1 MKLSHCALLL
11 AAIASA
17 ACTGTKNNASA
28 SDTVAQTAPAL
39 QSRYMADP
47 DSLLGFVAAQTAIG
61 PRVPGSEA
69 HGKCVDFITSSL
81 EKHGV
86 TSVSIQEA
94 PVTTAD
100 GTRLT
105 ARNIFAS
112 INPDAT
118 ERVLLLAHY
127 DTRPWADNDPDP
139 AMHNTPIDG
148 ANDGASGVA
157 VLLET
162 ARLLGP
168 VPPDSIGVD
177 LLFVDVEDSGRSDG
191 PDSDATWCLGSREW
205 VKQMPYTPADKP
217 RYAILLDMVGG
228 IGAKF
233 HREHF
238 SHRSAPGVVDRVW
251 AVARQSGYGD
261 RFINTTGGAVI
272 DDHININNAGIPCID
287 IIESLND
294 ATGTFNPTWHTMAD
308 NIKAIDPASLKAVT
322 QTVLNTII
330 TP

>member
-39 QSRYMADP
+39 QSRYVADH

-86 TSVSIQEA
+86 TSVSIQDA

-127 DTRPWADNDPDP
+127 DLSLIHISEPTR
-139 AMHNTPIDG
+139 H
-148 ANDGASGVA
+148 
-157 VLLET
+157 
-162 ARLLGP
+162 
-168 VPPDSIGVD
+168 
-177 LLFVDVEDSGRSDG
+177 
-191 PDSDATWCLGSREW
+191 
-205 VKQMPYTPADKP
+205 
-217 RYAILLDMVGG
+217 
-228 IGAKF
+228 
-233 HREHF
+233 
-238 SHRSAPGVVDRVW
+238 
-251 AVARQSGYGD
+251 
-261 RFINTTGGAVI
+261 
-272 DDHININNAGIPCID
+272 
-287 IIESLND
+287 
-294 ATGTFNPTWHTMAD
+294 
-308 NIKAIDPASLKAVT
+308 
-322 QTVLNTII
+322 
-330 TP
+330 

>member
-11 AAIASA
+11 AAITCS

-39 QSRYMADP
+39 QSRYVADP
-47 DSLLGFVAAQTAIG
+47 DSLLGFVASQTAIG

-94 PVTTAD
+94 PVTTVD

-139 AMHNTPIDG
+139 AMHK
-148 ANDGASGVA
+148 
-157 VLLET
+157 
-162 ARLLGP
+162 
-168 VPPDSIGVD
+168 IGRAHV
-177 LLFVDVEDSGRSDG
+177 
-191 PDSDATWCLGSREW
+191 
-205 VKQMPYTPADKP
+205 
-217 RYAILLDMVGG
+217 
-228 IGAKF
+228 
-233 HREHF
+233 
-238 SHRSAPGVVDRVW
+238 
-251 AVARQSGYGD
+251 
-261 RFINTTGGAVI
+261 
-272 DDHININNAGIPCID
+272 
-287 IIESLND
+287 
-294 ATGTFNPTWHTMAD
+294 
-308 NIKAIDPASLKAVT
+308 
-322 QTVLNTII
+322 
-330 TP
+330 